1 MFHERP
7 AFPTDLQG
15 LGVAPSAA
23 RPSAYPGGVALTDR
37 DRMILDIEGRFGRHD
52 ALKEE
57 AVRQE
62 LGLTPARYYQLLER
76 LLDHPDAVAYAPMLV
91 HRLRRMREAREAAPL
106 LVRGRG

>member
-1 MFHERP
+1 
-7 AFPTDLQG
+7 
-15 LGVAPSAA
+15 
-23 RPSAYPGGVALTDR
+23 
-37 DRMILDIEGRFGRHD
+37 MILDFEGRWGQHG

-91 HRLRRMREAREAAPL
+91 HRLRRLRDERQQGAPL